1 MYRIIYRHQRDRS
14 ATLSLSLVNFT
25 LFTSPPLNKEDP
37 SRMQSPVVGL
47 PSLTGLKVTLI
58 AGLTLLTTGALFAQ
72 SADQT
77 DVNALKMQMN
87 QMQKQYEQRIEAM
100 ETKIKSLESKA
111 GSSSSILNTR
121 VLTDADGK
129 DMDRKTTVPAL
140 DESFLKSL
148 TRNFTFTAYMRAGVG
163 FNGSGGSQSFNFEP
177 PDNYGGRSRLGNEND
192 TYMELTLQ
200 QNHILGDGPD
210 VMDVSA
216 RFTLQYANNGVSK
229 VNAFNTLDTHSFAGI
244 VEAYVLAKN
253 VFKGVPEVGFWAG
266 DRFYDRWNV
275 DSLDYFWLNT
285 SGLGFGIQDIPLG
298 PGKLW
303 LAWLGGADDNLGLAS
318 LGSNTI
324 NFENAVGN
332 LYKQTLDVR
341 WKEIDI
347 GLGKL
352 TLVGIANY
360 AKGAVYSPR
369 GSFYKDLFG
378 VSHPGVITTPDM
390 YGIGGG
396 AIWQYDF
403 VNKSYLRVAALFGYG
418 ATDFNTDPSALESA
432 VNGTFADQITRSQ
445 LGLKSNVKVDTNGV
459 YSATVHPVRNSSE
472 MKAIAEYIWNVAPNF
487 SLGVFGVWE
496 NNKRGYQTLGTNAEG
511 SIKAASGTRNMW
523 SLGMRPVYWVTDT
536 IAIQGQ
542 ANLTYQDN
550 NRGYSG
556 TDSFGRSGAMG
567 VFTIA
572 PTIKPKGGYLSR
584 PELRVFA
591 TYAVWSDSLKGT
603 TTPVGE
609 GGNFAGAVAPYN
621 GNTNSGWIFG
631 GQVEV
636 SW

>member
-1 MYRIIYRHQRDRS
+1 
-14 ATLSLSLVNFT
+14 
-25 LFTSPPLNKEDP
+25 
-37 SRMQSPVVGL
+37 MQSPFGL
-47 PSLTGLKVTLI
+47 PSFTSLKVTSI

-87 QMQKQYEQRIEAM
+87 QMQKQYEQRIETM
-100 ETKIKSLESKA
+100 EAKIKSLESKG
-111 GSSSSILNTR
+111 GSGSSILNTR

-129 DMDRKTTVPAL
+129 SMDGKTTVPTL

-148 TRNFTFTAYMRAGVG
+148 TRNFTFTTYMRAGVG

-192 TYMELTLQ
+192 IYMELSLQ

-216 RFTLQYANNGVSK
+216 RFTLQYANNGISK
-229 VNAFNTLDTHSFAGI
+229 LNAFNTLDTHSYAGI

-253 VFKGVPEVGFWAG
+253 VLKGVPEVGFWAG

-285 SGLGFGIQDIPLG
+285 SGLGFGIQDIPFG

-303 LAWLGGADDNLGLAS
+303 IAWLGGADDNLGLAS
-318 LGSNTI
+318 LGTNTI
-324 NFENAVGN
+324 NFDNAVGN
-332 LYKQTLDVR
+332 LYKQTFDVR
-341 WKEIDI
+341 WKDIDI
-347 GLGKL
+347 GFGKL

-360 AKGAVYSPR
+360 IKGATYSAPN
-369 GSFYKDLFG
+369 SFYTDLSG
-378 VSHPGVITTPDM
+378 VSQPGVVTTSDM

-403 VNKSYLRVAALFGYG
+403 SNKSYLRVAALFGYG

-432 VNGTFADQITRSQ
+432 VNGTFADQIIRSQ
-445 LGLKSNVKVDTNGV
+445 LGLKSNVKVDANGV
-459 YSATVHPVRNSSE
+459 YSTTVHPARNSSE
-472 MKAIAEYIWNVAPNF
+472 MKAIAEYIWNTAPNF

-496 NNKRGYQTLGTNAEG
+496 NNNRGYQALGTDAAGN
-511 SIKAASGTRNMW
+511 IRAASGTRNMW
-523 SLGMRPVYWVTDT
+523 SLGMRPVYWITDT

-542 ANLTYQDN
+542 ANVSYQDN

-572 PTIKPKGGYLSR
+572 PTIKPKGGYVTR
-584 PELRVFA
+584 PELRLFA

-609 GGNFAGAVAPYN
+609 GGNFSGAVAPYN

-631 GQVEV
+631 SQVEI
-636 SW
+636 WW